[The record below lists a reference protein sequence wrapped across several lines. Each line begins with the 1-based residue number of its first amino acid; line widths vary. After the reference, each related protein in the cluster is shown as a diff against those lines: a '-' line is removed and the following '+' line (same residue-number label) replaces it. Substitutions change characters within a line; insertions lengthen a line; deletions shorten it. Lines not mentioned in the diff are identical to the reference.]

1 MNRWRFI
8 AHAAAICLVA
18 TLALPGAAAA
28 PGPAIAAPAEHRR
41 GPEQTFLTVP
51 EWFLVHS
58 PAEYAEFI
66 ASQPPSAF
74 PYFGHIGQFWQTYDA
89 VYDATKSD
97 YPFNAGYHVMVMVIG
112 TSTTVEYGLKAA
124 YETLI
129 GRLTEL
135 SRTEGMTEEDIFAAR
150 VAQDYVD
157 FVRVIPWYEYD
168 FWLRLQELWET
179 SLWGPDPI
187 RKWERKYALTTEYAA
202 KALYAWAIKKL
213 TKMGYDEPLS
223 VTAVLIDP
231 LPPTSHAEVPELA
244 VLDRRPDGAVLA
256 TVPRYYPFTH
266 YAIALARDGATFREI
281 AGNRG
286 EIVVS
291 ALVPAAWEPPAD
303 AGWRIFL
310 VQPILTQPETKRI
323 VLAVPVPGLAETLNR
338 LAQPPVRIEH
348 VYDY

>member
-1 MNRWRFI
+1 MSRYRFI
-8 AHAAAICLVA
+8 ARAAAICLAV
-18 TLALPGAAAA
+18 TLVSPGATAETAPSVAA
-28 PGPAIAAPAEHRR
+28 PNAHQR

-66 ASQPPSAF
+66 KSQPPSEF
-74 PYFGHIGQFWQTYDA
+74 PYFGHVGQFWQTYGA
-89 VYDATKSD
+89 VYDATREN

-135 SRTEGMTEEDIFAAR
+135 TRTEGMTEEDAFAAR

-168 FWLRLQELWET
+168 FGLRLQELWET

-202 KALYAWAIKKL
+202 KAAYGWVIKKL
-213 TKMGYDEPLS
+213 TKMSYDEPLP
-223 VTAVLIDP
+223 VTAVLLDR
-231 LPPTSHAEVPELA
+231 LPPVSHAELPEISELGRLPDA
-244 VLDRRPDGAVLA
+244 SVLV

-266 YAIALARDGATFREI
+266 YASALARDGATFLEI

-286 EIVVS
+286 QIVVS
-291 ALVPAAWEPPAD
+291 ALVPTGWE
-303 AGWRIFL
+303 AGDSGFRIFL
-310 VQPILTQPETKRI
+310 TQPILTQPGTRRI
-323 VLAVPVPGLAETLNR
+323 VLTVPVNLLGPTLNR
-338 LAQPPVRIEH
+338 LAEPPARIEH

>member
-1 MNRWRFI
+1 MIRFRFI
-8 AHAAAICLVA
+8 ACVAAACLATTLVA
-18 TLALPGAAAA
+18 PGATAETSPSVVA
-28 PGPAIAAPAEHRR
+28 PKEHQR

-66 ASQPPSAF
+66 KSQPPSEF
-74 PYFGHIGQFWQTYDA
+74 PYFGHIGQFWQTYGA
-89 VYDATKSD
+89 VYDATKTD

-112 TSTTVEYGLKAA
+112 TSTTAEYGLKAA

-135 SRTEGMTEEDIFAAR
+135 TRTEGMTEEDLFAAR

-168 FWLRLQELWET
+168 FGLRLRELWET
-179 SLWGPDPI
+179 SLWGPDLI

-202 KALYAWAIKKL
+202 KAIYAWVIKKL
-213 TKMGYDEPLS
+213 TKMSYDEPLP
-223 VTAVLIDP
+223 VTAVLLDH
-231 LPPTSHAEVPELA
+231 LPPTPHAEVPELE
-244 VLDRRPDGAVLA
+244 VLDRFPDGSVLA

-266 YAIALARDGATFREI
+266 YATALARDGATFLEI

-291 ALVPAAWEPPAD
+291 ALVPVRWDVAD
-303 AGWRIFL
+303 SGWRIFL
-310 VQPILTQPETKRI
+310 TQPILTQPDTQRI
-323 VLAVPVPGLAETLNR
+323 VQTVPVHRLGETLNR
-338 LAQPPVRIEH
+338 LARPPSRIEH

>member
-1 MNRWRFI
+1 MSRSRF
-8 AHAAAICLVA
+8 
-18 TLALPGAAAA
+18 LARAAAA
-28 PGPAIAAPAEHRR
+28 CLAAALISPGATAEPTPSVAAPKDHRR
-41 GPEQTFLTVP
+41 GSEQTFLTVP

-66 ASQPPSAF
+66 KSEPPSEF
-74 PYFGHIGQFWQTYDA
+74 PYFGHIGQFWQTYGA
-89 VYDATKSD
+89 VYDATKDD

-135 SRTEGMTEEDIFAAR
+135 TRTDGMTEEDVFAAR

-168 FWLRLQELWET
+168 FGLRLRELWET
-179 SLWGPDPI
+179 SLWGPDPV

-202 KALYAWAIKKL
+202 KAIYAWVIKQL
-213 TKMGYDEPLS
+213 TKMSYDEPLP
-223 VTAVLIDP
+223 VTAVLLDQ
-231 LPPTSHAEVPELA
+231 LPPVSHTEVPELE
-244 VLDRRPDGAVLA
+244 VLERLPDGSVLV
-256 TVPRYYPFTH
+256 TVPRYNPFTH
-266 YAIALARDGATFREI
+266 YASALARDGATFLEI

-291 ALVPAAWEPPAD
+291 ALVPTAWED
-303 AGWRIFL
+303 RDSGFRIFL
-310 VQPILTQPETKRI
+310 TQPILTQPGTKRV
-323 VLAVPVPGLAETLNR
+323 VLTTPVRSLGETLNR
-338 LAQPPVRIEH
+338 FAKPPTRIEH

>member
-1 MNRWRFI
+1 MSRFRFI
-8 AHAAAICLVA
+8 AHAAAACLVA
-18 TLALPGAAAA
+18 ALASSGATAEMSASVAA
-28 PGPAIAAPAEHRR
+28 PQEHRR

-66 ASQPPSAF
+66 KSRPPSEF

-89 VYDATKSD
+89 VYDATKHD

-112 TSTTVEYGLKAA
+112 TSTTVEYGLKAG

-135 SRTEGMTEEDIFAAR
+135 ARTEGMTEEDVFASR

-168 FWLRLQELWET
+168 FGLRLRELWET

-202 KALYAWAIKKL
+202 KAAYGWVIRKL
-213 TKMGYDEPLS
+213 TKLSYDEPLP
-223 VTAVLIDP
+223 VTAVLLDR
-231 LPPTSHAEVPELA
+231 LPPTPHAEVPELE
-244 VLDRRPDGAVLA
+244 VLDRLPDGSVLA

-266 YAIALARDGATFREI
+266 YATALARDGATFLEI

-291 ALVPAAWEPPAD
+291 ALVPAAWGPGD
-303 AGWRIFL
+303 SGWRIFL
-310 VQPILTQPETKRI
+310 TQPILTQPETKRI
-323 VLAVPVPGLAETLNR
+323 VLTVPVRALGETLNR
-338 LAQPPVRIEH
+338 LSQPPARIEH

>member
-1 MNRWRFI
+1 MSRFGFI
-8 AHAAAICLVA
+8 AHAAAVCL
-18 TLALPGAAAA
+18 
-28 PGPAIAAPAEHRR
+28 IAAPIASGATAKTPPSVAAPQEHRR

-66 ASQPPSAF
+66 KSQPPSEF
-74 PYFGHIGQFWQTYDA
+74 PYFGHIGQFWQTYGA

-135 SRTEGMTEEDIFAAR
+135 TRTEGLTEEDVFAAR

-168 FWLRLQELWET
+168 FGLRLRELWET

-187 RKWERKYALTTEYAA
+187 RKWERKYALTTEYGA
-202 KALYAWAIKKL
+202 KAIYAWVIKKL
-213 TKMGYDEPLS
+213 TKIGYDEPLP
-223 VTAVLIDP
+223 VTAVLLDH
-231 LPPTSHAEVPELA
+231 LPPTPHAEVPELV
-244 VLDRRPDGAVLA
+244 VLDRLPDGSVLA

-266 YAIALARDGATFREI
+266 YATALARDGASFLEI

-286 EIVVS
+286 AIVVS
-291 ALVPAAWEPPAD
+291 ALVPATWDSGDP
-303 AGWRIFL
+303 GWRIFL
-310 VQPILTQPETKRI
+310 SQPILTQPETKRI
-323 VLAVPVPGLAETLNR
+323 VLTVPVKSLGEALNR
-338 LAQPPVRIEH
+338 LGGPPARIEH